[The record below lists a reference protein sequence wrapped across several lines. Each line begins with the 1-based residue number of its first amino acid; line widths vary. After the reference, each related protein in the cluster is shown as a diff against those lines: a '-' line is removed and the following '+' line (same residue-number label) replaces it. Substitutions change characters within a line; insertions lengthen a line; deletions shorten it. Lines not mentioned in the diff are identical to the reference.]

1 MYKRQDEDAV
11 CGHEGKE
18 RIVQYSGCPGI
29 VGQMVGHRLTLG
41 EQRLQ
46 GDAAYTPFR
55 GLFRRQEGVVY
66 QHVQFAAVQHP
77 DHHRADHAGADD
89 PHLAADIAWKAGGVP
104 SGGLHL
110 SLIHI
115 WIQVFTDQMP
125 CAILLNNTKT
135 IALRCV

>member
-1 MYKRQDEDAV
+1 
-11 CGHEGKE
+11 
-18 RIVQYSGCPGI
+18 
-29 VGQMVGHRLTLG
+29 MVGHRLTLG

-110 SLIHI
+110 AGAA
-115 WIQVFTDQMP
+115 QRRGP
-125 CAILLNNTKT
+125 EKT
-135 IALRCV
+135 LVGQQDLADRELRHRHGVGSPGAEYPDTPV